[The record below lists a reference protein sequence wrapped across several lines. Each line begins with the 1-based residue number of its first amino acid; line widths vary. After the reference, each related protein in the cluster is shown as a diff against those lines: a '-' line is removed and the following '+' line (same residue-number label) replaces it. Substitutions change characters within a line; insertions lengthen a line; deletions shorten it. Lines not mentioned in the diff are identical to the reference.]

1 MLFHFAIIICNQW
14 LSIFESLYDNNNI
27 EIVTMDK
34 VTVGRAGTWAE
45 AETEAIPNG
54 GGAEAEAEVEAV
66 PSGGGAAQV
75 EVSTTVC
82 PVVGWIR
89 DREIHVRHHIT
100 EHITK

>member
-14 LSIFESLYDNNNI
+14 LSIFESLYDNNI
-27 EIVTMDK
+27 EILTMDK
-34 VTVGRAGTWAE
+34 FSVGRAGTWAE
-45 AETEAIPNG
+45 AEAEAIPSG

-75 EVSTTVC
+75 EVSATVC
-82 PVVGWIR
+82 PVVGCIK

-100 EHITK
+100 EHIT